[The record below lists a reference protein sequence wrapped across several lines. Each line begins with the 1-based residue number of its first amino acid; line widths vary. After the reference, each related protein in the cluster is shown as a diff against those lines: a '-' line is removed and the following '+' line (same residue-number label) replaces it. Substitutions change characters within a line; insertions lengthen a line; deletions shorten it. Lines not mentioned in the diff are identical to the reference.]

1 MMTKGRRINMKRRRE
16 RDRKDRKIGKG
27 IMM

>member
-1 MMTKGRRINMKRRRE
+1 MTKGRRINMKRRRE